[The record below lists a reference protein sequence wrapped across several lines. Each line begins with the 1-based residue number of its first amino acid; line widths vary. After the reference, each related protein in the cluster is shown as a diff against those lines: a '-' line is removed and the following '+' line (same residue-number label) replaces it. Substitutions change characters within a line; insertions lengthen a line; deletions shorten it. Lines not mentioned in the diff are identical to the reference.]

1 MKQADKENKHINW
14 KLLAQFLSVH
24 KWACGLMTALILLA
38 STTILIPPWVLGK
51 FIDQLN
57 RPGQAWLWGA
67 AWLAAGILAGVAES
81 GQNSVIIILGQKLMH
96 FLRSRMAS
104 KLSRL
109 PFSYYTTHSSGEISS
124 HFLNDVD
131 AINVLFT
138 EGIVALSAN
147 ALQLLAIV
155 LVIGKTN
162 IYLAILVCAILP
174 FLWKFTRVCQ
184 QSVRKAQLKQRSA
197 IADVFSCLPETI
209 ALLPVIQNLGME
221 SFMENRYGQMI
232 GRSFRAIERTN
243 FFDSVYSPIIKM
255 VTAGTIAM
263 MMSLAAGNVTGNY
276 FHLTAGQA
284 VSMIA
289 YILALFSPLE
299 ALGMEI
305 QSIQTA
311 TAALERVTQF
321 LELPEEKYMNNSAGD
336 RKKVPADVA
345 ACEFRHVSFA
355 YEKGKPIFRDL
366 NFTVRQGDYLMIQG
380 RTGSG
385 KTTLF
390 RLLTGL
396 IQPDSGEIL
405 MYGQSLD
412 CMDRQKR
419 RALFGI
425 VEQKF
430 EKVEGTLRDQITL
443 HQGEPSSEDDTWI
456 WHILEQVG
464 LESTF
469 RQIPGG
475 LDAEAQGAGL
485 SDGQWQL
492 MGLARALYGNP
503 RILLLDEFTA
513 HVDTKTEWMLY
524 QTLAKMKGQY
534 TCIVISHRHMNMD
547 NIHVLEL

>member
-51 FIDQLN
+51 FVDQLN
-57 RPGQAWLWGA
+57 RPGQAWTWGLT
-67 AWLAAGILAGVAES
+67 WLAAGILAGVAES

-96 FLRSRMAS
+96 FLRSRMAA

-109 PFSYYTTHSSGEISS
+109 PFSYYTAHSSGEISS

-336 RKKVPADVA
+336 RKKVPANVA

-412 CMDRQKR
+412 CIDRQKR

-443 HQGEPSSEDDTWI
+443 HQGEPSREDDTWI

>member
-1 MKQADKENKHINW
+1 MKQADKENNHINW
-14 KLLAQFLSVH
+14 KLFAQFLSAH
-24 KWACGLMTALILLA
+24 KWACGLMTALIILA
-38 STTILIPPWVLGK
+38 STTVLIPPWVLGK

-57 RPGQAWLWGA
+57 RPGQAWMWGA

-81 GQNSVIIILGQKLMH
+81 GQNSVIIVLGQKLMH
-96 FLRSRMAS
+96 FLRSRMAA

-109 PFSYYTTHSSGEISS
+109 PFSYYTAHSSGEISS

-147 ALQLLAIV
+147 ALKLLAIM
-155 LVIGKTN
+155 LVIGRTN
-162 IYLAILVCAILP
+162 VYLALLLCVILP
-174 FLWKFTRVCQ
+174 FLWKFTRICQ

-209 ALLPVIQNLGME
+209 AMLPVIQNLGME

-255 VTAGTIAM
+255 VTACTIVVM
-263 MMSLAAGNVTGNY
+263 MVLAAGNVTGNY
-276 FHLTAGQA
+276 FHLSAGQA

-311 TAALERVTQF
+311 AAALERVTQF
-321 LELPEEKYMNNSAGD
+321 LELPEEKHMPIPGGSTKD
-336 RKKVPADVA
+336 VPKDVA

-355 YEKGKPIFRDL
+355 YEKGNPIFRDL

-443 HQGEPSSEDDTWI
+443 HQGEPSGEDDTWI

-464 LESTF
+464 LESKF
-469 RQIPGG
+469 RQIPSG

>member
-1 MKQADKENKHINW
+1 MKQADKENNHINW
-14 KLLAQFLSVH
+14 KLFAQFLSAH

-96 FLRSRMAS
+96 FLRSRMAA

-109 PFSYYTTHSSGEISS
+109 PFSYYTAHSSGEISS

-147 ALQLLAIV
+147 ALKLLAIM
-155 LVIGKTN
+155 LVIGRTN
-162 IYLAILVCAILP
+162 VYLALLLCVILP
-174 FLWKFTRVCQ
+174 FLWKFTRICQ

-209 ALLPVIQNLGME
+209 AMLPVIQNLGME

-255 VTAGTIAM
+255 VTACTIVVM
-263 MMSLAAGNVTGNY
+263 MVLAAGNVTGNY
-276 FHLTAGQA
+276 FHLSAGQA

-311 TAALERVTQF
+311 AAALERVTQF
-321 LELPEEKYMNNSAGD
+321 LELPEEKHMPIPGGST
-336 RKKVPADVA
+336 KEVPEDVA

-355 YEKGKPIFRDL
+355 YEKGNPIFRDL

-443 HQGEPSSEDDTWI
+443 HQGEPSREDDTWI

-464 LESTF
+464 LESKF

>member
-14 KLLAQFLSVH
+14 KLFAQFLSVH

-51 FIDQLN
+51 FVDQLN
-57 RPGQAWLWGA
+57 RPGQAWTWGLT
-67 AWLAAGILAGVAES
+67 WLAAGILAGVAES

-96 FLRSRMAS
+96 FLRSRMAA

-124 HFLNDVD
+124 RFLNDVD

-321 LELPEEKYMNNSAGD
+321 LELPEESHIKNSAGEM
-336 RKKVPADVA
+336 KKVPEDVA

-355 YEKGKPIFRDL
+355 YEKGKTIFRDL
-366 NFTVRQGDYLMIQG
+366 NFTVPQGDYLMIQG

>member
-38 STTILIPPWVLGK
+38 STTVLIPPWVLGK

-355 YEKGKPIFRDL
+355 YEKGKTIFRDL
-366 NFTVRQGDYLMIQG
+366 NFTVPQGDYLMIQG

-396 IQPDSGEIL
+396 IRPDHGEIL
-405 MYGQSLD
+405 MYGQSLES
-412 CMDRQKR
+412 MDRQKR

>member
-14 KLLAQFLSVH
+14 KLFAQFLSVH

-51 FIDQLN
+51 FVDQLN
-57 RPGQAWLWGA
+57 RPGQAWTWGLT
-67 AWLAAGILAGVAES
+67 WLAAGILAGVAES

-96 FLRSRMAS
+96 FLRSRMAA

-321 LELPEEKYMNNSAGD
+321 LELPEESHIKNSAGEM
-336 RKKVPADVA
+336 KKVPENVA

-355 YEKGKPIFRDL
+355 YEKGKTIFRDL
-366 NFTVRQGDYLMIQG
+366 NFTVPQGDYLMIQG

-396 IQPDSGEIL
+396 IRPDHGEIL
-405 MYGQSLD
+405 MYGQSLES
-412 CMDRQKR
+412 MDRQKR

>member
-1 MKQADKENKHINW
+1 
-14 KLLAQFLSVH
+14 
-24 KWACGLMTALILLA
+24 MTALILLA
-38 STTILIPPWVLGK
+38 STTVLIPPWVLGK

-321 LELPEEKYMNNSAGD
+321 LELPEESHIKNSAGEM
-336 RKKVPADVA
+336 KKVPEDVA

-355 YEKGKPIFRDL
+355 YENGKTIFRDL
-366 NFTVRQGDYLMIQG
+366 NFTVPQGDYLMIQG

-396 IQPDSGEIL
+396 IRPDHGEIL
-405 MYGQSLD
+405 MYGQSLES
-412 CMDRQKR
+412 MDRQKR

>member
-1 MKQADKENKHINW
+1 MKQADKENNHINW
-14 KLLAQFLSVH
+14 KLFAQFLSAH
-24 KWACGLMTALILLA
+24 KWACGLMTTLILLA

-232 GRSFRAIERTN
+232 GRSFRAMERTN

-263 MMSLAAGNVTGNY
+263 MMVLAAGNVTGNY

-305 QSIQTA
+305 QSIQTD

-443 HQGEPSSEDDTWI
+443 HQGEPSREDDTWI

>member
-14 KLLAQFLSVH
+14 KLFAQFLSVH

-51 FIDQLN
+51 FVDQLN
-57 RPGQAWLWGA
+57 RPGQAWTWGLT
-67 AWLAAGILAGVAES
+67 WLAAGILAGVAES

-96 FLRSRMAS
+96 FLRSRMAA

-321 LELPEEKYMNNSAGD
+321 LELPEESHIKNSAGEM
-336 RKKVPADVA
+336 KKVPEDVA

-355 YEKGKPIFRDL
+355 YEKGKTIFRDL
-366 NFTVRQGDYLMIQG
+366 NFTVPQGDYLMIQG

-396 IQPDSGEIL
+396 IRPDHGEIL
-405 MYGQSLD
+405 MYGQSLES
-412 CMDRQKR
+412 MDRQKR

>member
-1 MKQADKENKHINW
+1 MKQADKENNHINW
-14 KLLAQFLSVH
+14 KLFAQFLSAH

-38 STTILIPPWVLGK
+38 STTVLIPPWVLGK

-67 AWLAAGILAGVAES
+67 AWLTAGILAGVAES

-96 FLRSRMAS
+96 YLRSRMAS

-147 ALQLLAIV
+147 ALKLLAIM
-155 LVIGKTN
+155 LVIGRTN
-162 IYLAILVCAILP
+162 VYLALLLCVILP
-174 FLWKFTRVCQ
+174 FLWKFTRICQ

-263 MMSLAAGNVTGNY
+263 MMVLAAGNVTGNY

-443 HQGEPSSEDDTWI
+443 HQGEPSREDDTWI

>member
-1 MKQADKENKHINW
+1 MKQADKENNHINW
-14 KLLAQFLSVH
+14 KLFAQFLSAH
-24 KWACGLMTALILLA
+24 KWACGLMTAFILLA
-38 STTILIPPWVLGK
+38 STTVLIPPWVLGK

-96 FLRSRMAS
+96 YLRSRMAS

-263 MMSLAAGNVTGNY
+263 MMVLAAGNVTGNY

-336 RKKVPADVA
+336 RKKVPEDVA

-443 HQGEPSSEDDTWI
+443 HQGEPSREDDTWI

>member
-263 MMSLAAGNVTGNY
+263 MMVLAAGNVTGNY

-321 LELPEEKYMNNSAGD
+321 LELPEEKYMNISAGD

-355 YEKGKPIFRDL
+355 YEKGNPIFRDL

-443 HQGEPSSEDDTWI
+443 HQGEPSREDDTWI

-464 LESTF
+464 LESKF

>member
-1 MKQADKENKHINW
+1 MKQTDKENKYINW

-38 STTILIPPWVLGK
+38 STTVLIPPWVLGK

-96 FLRSRMAS
+96 YLRSRMAS

-184 QSVRKAQLKQRSA
+184 QSVRKAQLKQRSV

-321 LELPEEKYMNNSAGD
+321 LELPEESHIKNSAGEM
-336 RKKVPADVA
+336 KKVPEDVA

-443 HQGEPSSEDDTWI
+443 HQGEPSREDDTWI

-475 LDAEAQGAGL
+475 LDAEAPGAGL

>member
-1 MKQADKENKHINW
+1 MKQADKENNHINW
-14 KLLAQFLSVH
+14 KLFAQFLSAH

-38 STTILIPPWVLGK
+38 STTVLIPPWVLGR
-51 FIDQLN
+51 FVDQFYM
-57 RPGQAWLWGA
+57 PGQAWMWGA

-81 GQNSVIIILGQKLMH
+81 GQNSVIIVLGQKLMH
-96 FLRSRMAS
+96 FLRSRMAD

-109 PFSYYTTHSSGEISS
+109 PFSYYTAHSSGEISS

-147 ALQLLAIV
+147 ALKLLAIM
-155 LVIGKTN
+155 LVIGRTN
-162 IYLAILVCAILP
+162 VYLALLLCVILP
-174 FLWKFTRVCQ
+174 FLWKFTRICQ
-184 QSVRKAQLKQRSA
+184 QSVRKAQLKQRRA

-209 ALLPVIQNLGME
+209 AMLPVIQNLGME
-221 SFMENRYGQMI
+221 SFMENRYGKMI

-255 VTAGTIAM
+255 VTACTIVVM
-263 MMSLAAGNVTGNY
+263 MVLAAGNVTGNY
-276 FHLTAGQA
+276 FHLSAGQA

-311 TAALERVTQF
+311 AAALERVTQF
-321 LELPEEKYMNNSAGD
+321 LELPEEKHMPIPGGST
-336 RKKVPADVA
+336 KEVPEDVA

-355 YEKGKPIFRDL
+355 YEKGNPIFRDL

-396 IQPDSGEIL
+396 IQPDFGEIL

-443 HQGEPSSEDDTWI
+443 HQGEPSGEDDTWI

-464 LESTF
+464 LESKF

-485 SDGQWQL
+485 SNGQWQL

-547 NIHVLEL
+547 NMHVLEL

>member
-366 NFTVRQGDYLMIQG
+366 NFTVPQGDYLMIQG

-396 IQPDSGEIL
+396 IRPDHGEIL
-405 MYGQSLD
+405 MYGQSLES
-412 CMDRQKR
+412 MDRQKR

>member
-263 MMSLAAGNVTGNY
+263 MMVLAAGNVTGNY

-321 LELPEEKYMNNSAGD
+321 LELPEESHIKNSAGEM
-336 RKKVPADVA
+336 KKVPEDVA

-355 YEKGKPIFRDL
+355 YEKGKTIFRDL
-366 NFTVRQGDYLMIQG
+366 NFTVPQGDYLMIQG

-443 HQGEPSSEDDTWI
+443 HQGEPSREDDTWI

>member
-1 MKQADKENKHINW
+1 MKQADKENNHINW
-14 KLLAQFLSVH
+14 KLFAQFLSAH

-38 STTILIPPWVLGK
+38 STTVLIPPWVLGR
-51 FIDQLN
+51 FVDQLYM
-57 RPGQAWLWGA
+57 PGQAWMWGT

-81 GQNSVIIILGQKLMH
+81 GQNSVIIVLGQKLMH
-96 FLRSRMAS
+96 FLRSRMAD

-109 PFSYYTTHSSGEISS
+109 PFSYYTAHSSGEISS

-147 ALQLLAIV
+147 ALKLLAIM
-155 LVIGKTN
+155 LVIGRTN
-162 IYLAILVCAILP
+162 VYLALLLCVILP
-174 FLWKFTRVCQ
+174 FLWKFTRICQ

-209 ALLPVIQNLGME
+209 AMLPVIQNLGME
-221 SFMENRYGQMI
+221 SFMENRYGKMI

-255 VTAGTIAM
+255 VTACTIVVM
-263 MMSLAAGNVTGNY
+263 MVLAAGNVTGNY
-276 FHLTAGQA
+276 FHLSAGQA

-311 TAALERVTQF
+311 AAALERVTQF
-321 LELPEEKYMNNSAGD
+321 LELPEEKHMPIPGGST
-336 RKKVPADVA
+336 KEVPEDVA

-355 YEKGKPIFRDL
+355 YEKGNPIFRDL

-443 HQGEPSSEDDTWI
+443 HQGEPSGEDDTWI

-464 LESTF
+464 LESKF

-547 NIHVLEL
+547 NMHVLEL

>member
-1 MKQADKENKHINW
+1 MKQADKENNHINW
-14 KLLAQFLSVH
+14 KLFAQFLSAH

-38 STTILIPPWVLGK
+38 STTVLIPPWVLGK

-57 RPGQAWLWGA
+57 RPGQAWMWGA

-81 GQNSVIIILGQKLMH
+81 GQNSVIIVLGQKLMH
-96 FLRSRMAS
+96 FLRSRMAA

-109 PFSYYTTHSSGEISS
+109 PFSYYTAHSSGEISS

-147 ALQLLAIV
+147 ALKLLAIM
-155 LVIGKTN
+155 LVIGRTN
-162 IYLAILVCAILP
+162 VYLALLLCVILP
-174 FLWKFTRVCQ
+174 FLWKFTRICQ

-209 ALLPVIQNLGME
+209 AMLPVIQNLGME

-255 VTAGTIAM
+255 VTACTIVVM
-263 MMSLAAGNVTGNY
+263 MVLAAGNVTGNY
-276 FHLTAGQA
+276 FHLSAGQA

-311 TAALERVTQF
+311 AAALERVTQF
-321 LELPEEKYMNNSAGD
+321 LELPEEKHMPIPGGST
-336 RKKVPADVA
+336 KEVPEDVA

-355 YEKGKPIFRDL
+355 YEKGNPIFRDL

-443 HQGEPSSEDDTWI
+443 HQGEPSGEDDTWI

-464 LESTF
+464 LESKF

-547 NIHVLEL
+547 NMHVLEL

>member
-51 FIDQLN
+51 FVDQLN
-57 RPGQAWLWGA
+57 RPGQAWTWGLT
-67 AWLAAGILAGVAES
+67 WLAAGILAGVAES

-96 FLRSRMAS
+96 FLRSRMAA

-109 PFSYYTTHSSGEISS
+109 PFSYYTAHSSGEISS

-162 IYLAILVCAILP
+162 IYLAILVCSILP

-263 MMSLAAGNVTGNY
+263 MISLAAGNVTGNY

-321 LELPEEKYMNNSAGD
+321 LELPEESHIKNSAGEM
-336 RKKVPADVA
+336 KKVPEDVA

-355 YEKGKPIFRDL
+355 YENGKTIFRDL
-366 NFTVRQGDYLMIQG
+366 NFTVPQGDYLMIQG

-396 IQPDSGEIL
+396 IRPDHGEIL
-405 MYGQSLD
+405 MYGQSLES
-412 CMDRQKR
+412 MDRQKR

>member
-321 LELPEEKYMNNSAGD
+321 LELPEESHIKNSAGEM
-336 RKKVPADVA
+336 KKVPEDVA

-355 YEKGKPIFRDL
+355 YENGKTIFRDL
-366 NFTVRQGDYLMIQG
+366 NFTVPQGDYLMIQG

-396 IQPDSGEIL
+396 IRPDHGEIL
-405 MYGQSLD
+405 MYGQSLES
-412 CMDRQKR
+412 MDRQKR

>member
-14 KLLAQFLSVH
+14 KLFAQFLSVH

-51 FIDQLN
+51 FVDQLN
-57 RPGQAWLWGA
+57 RPGQAWTWGLT
-67 AWLAAGILAGVAES
+67 WLAAGILAGVAES

-96 FLRSRMAS
+96 FLRSRMAA

-124 HFLNDVD
+124 RFLNDVD

-321 LELPEEKYMNNSAGD
+321 LELPEESHIKNSAGEM
-336 RKKVPADVA
+336 KKVPEDVA

-355 YEKGKPIFRDL
+355 YEKGKTIFRDL
-366 NFTVRQGDYLMIQG
+366 NFTVPQGDYLMIQG

-396 IQPDSGEIL
+396 IRPDHGEIL
-405 MYGQSLD
+405 MYGQSLES
-412 CMDRQKR
+412 MDRQKR

>member
-38 STTILIPPWVLGK
+38 STTVLIPPWVLGK

-366 NFTVRQGDYLMIQG
+366 NFTVPQGDYLMIQG

-396 IQPDSGEIL
+396 IRPDHGEIL
-405 MYGQSLD
+405 MYGQSLES
-412 CMDRQKR
+412 MDRQKR

>member
-1 MKQADKENKHINW
+1 MKQADKENNHINW
-14 KLLAQFLSVH
+14 KLFAQFLSAH

-38 STTILIPPWVLGK
+38 STTVLIPPWVLGK

-57 RPGQAWLWGA
+57 RPGQAWMWGA

-81 GQNSVIIILGQKLMH
+81 GQNSVIIVLGQKLMH
-96 FLRSRMAS
+96 FLRSRMAA

-109 PFSYYTTHSSGEISS
+109 PFSYYTAHSSGEISS

-147 ALQLLAIV
+147 ALKLLAIM
-155 LVIGKTN
+155 LVIGRTN
-162 IYLAILVCAILP
+162 VYLALLLCVILP
-174 FLWKFTRVCQ
+174 FLWKFTRICQ

-209 ALLPVIQNLGME
+209 AMLPVIQNLGME

-255 VTAGTIAM
+255 VTACTIVVM
-263 MMSLAAGNVTGNY
+263 MVLAAGNVTGNY
-276 FHLTAGQA
+276 FHLSAGQA

-311 TAALERVTQF
+311 AAALERVTQF
-321 LELPEEKYMNNSAGD
+321 LELPEEKHMPIPGGSTKD
-336 RKKVPADVA
+336 VPKDVA

-355 YEKGKPIFRDL
+355 YEKGNPIFRDL

-443 HQGEPSSEDDTWI
+443 HQGEPSGEDDTWI

-464 LESTF
+464 LESKF

-475 LDAEAQGAGL
+475 LDAEAQEAGL

-547 NIHVLEL
+547 NMHVLEL

>member
-1 MKQADKENKHINW
+1 MKQADKENNHINW
-14 KLLAQFLSVH
+14 KLFAQFLSAH

-38 STTILIPPWVLGK
+38 STTVLIPPWVLGK

-96 FLRSRMAS
+96 YLRSRMAS

-263 MMSLAAGNVTGNY
+263 MMVLAAGNVTGNY

-321 LELPEEKYMNNSAGD
+321 LELPEEKYMNNSARD

-443 HQGEPSSEDDTWI
+443 HQGEPSREDDTWI

-492 MGLARALYGNP
+492 MGLARALYGDP

-534 TCIVISHRHMNMD
+534 TCIVISHRHMKMD

>member
-1 MKQADKENKHINW
+1 MKQADKENNHINW
-14 KLLAQFLSVH
+14 KLFAQFLSAH
-24 KWACGLMTALILLA
+24 TWACGLMTALILLA
-38 STTILIPPWVLGK
+38 STTVLIPPWVLGK

-263 MMSLAAGNVTGNY
+263 MMVLAAGNVTGIY

-443 HQGEPSSEDDTWI
+443 HQGEPSREDDTWI

>member
-1 MKQADKENKHINW
+1 MKQADKENNHINW
-14 KLLAQFLSVH
+14 KLFAQFLSAH
-24 KWACGLMTALILLA
+24 KWVCGLMAVRILRA
-38 STTILIPPWVLGK
+38 STTVLIPPWVLGR
-51 FIDQLN
+51 FVDQLYM
-57 RPGQAWLWGA
+57 PGQAWMWGA

-81 GQNSVIIILGQKLMH
+81 GQNSVIIVLGQKLMH
-96 FLRSRMAS
+96 FLRSRMAA

-109 PFSYYTTHSSGEISS
+109 PFSYYTAHSSGEISS

-147 ALQLLAIV
+147 ALKLLAII
-155 LVIGKTN
+155 LVIGRTN
-162 IYLAILVCAILP
+162 IYLALLLCVILP
-174 FLWKFTRVCQ
+174 FLWKFTRICQ

-197 IADVFSCLPETI
+197 IADVFSCLPETM
-209 ALLPVIQNLGME
+209 AMLPVLQNLGME

-255 VTAGTIAM
+255 VTACTIAM
-263 MMSLAAGNVTGNY
+263 MMVLAAGNVTGNY
-276 FHLTAGQA
+276 FHLSAGNA

-311 TAALERVTQF
+311 AAALERVTQF
-321 LELPEEKYMNNSAGD
+321 LELPEEKHIPIPGGST
-336 RKKVPADVA
+336 KEVPEDVA

-355 YEKGKPIFRDL
+355 YEKGKTIFRDL
-366 NFTVRQGDYLMIQG
+366 NFTVRKGDYLMIQG

-443 HQGEPSSEDDTWI
+443 HQGEPSGEDDTWI

-464 LESTF
+464 LDSTV

-475 LDAEAQGAGL
+475 LDAEAESAGL

>member
-1 MKQADKENKHINW
+1 MKQADKENNHINW
-14 KLLAQFLSVH
+14 KLFAQFLSAH
-24 KWACGLMTALILLA
+24 KWACGLMTVLILLA
-38 STTILIPPWVLGK
+38 STTVLIPPWVLGK

-263 MMSLAAGNVTGNY
+263 MMVLAAGNVTGNY

-366 NFTVRQGDYLMIQG
+366 NFIVRQGDYLMIQG

-443 HQGEPSSEDDTWI
+443 HQGEPSREDDTWI

>member
-51 FIDQLN
+51 FVDQLN
-57 RPGQAWLWGA
+57 RPGQAWTWGLT
-67 AWLAAGILAGVAES
+67 WLAAGILAGVAES

-96 FLRSRMAS
+96 FLRSRMAA

-109 PFSYYTTHSSGEISS
+109 PFSYYTAHSSGEISS

-209 ALLPVIQNLGME
+209 VLLPVIQNLGME

-321 LELPEEKYMNNSAGD
+321 LELPEESHIKNSAGD
-336 RKKVPADVA
+336 RKKVPEDVA

-355 YEKGKPIFRDL
+355 YEKGKTIFRDL
-366 NFTVRQGDYLMIQG
+366 NFTVPQGDYLMIQG

-396 IQPDSGEIL
+396 IRPDQGEIL
-405 MYGQSLD
+405 MYGQSLES
-412 CMDRQKR
+412 MDRQKR

>member
-1 MKQADKENKHINW
+1 MKQADKENNHINW
-14 KLLAQFLSVH
+14 KLFAQFLSAH

-443 HQGEPSSEDDTWI
+443 HQGEPSREDDTWI

>member
-38 STTILIPPWVLGK
+38 STTVLIPPWVLGK

-96 FLRSRMAS
+96 FLRSRMAA

-263 MMSLAAGNVTGNY
+263 MMVLAAGNVTGNY

-443 HQGEPSSEDDTWI
+443 HQGEPSREDDTWI

>member
-57 RPGQAWLWGA
+57 KPGQAWLWGA

-243 FFDSVYSPIIKM
+243 FFDSVYSPVIKM

-321 LELPEEKYMNNSAGD
+321 LELPEESHIKNSAGEM
-336 RKKVPADVA
+336 KKVPEDVA

-355 YEKGKPIFRDL
+355 YENGKTIFRDL
-366 NFTVRQGDYLMIQG
+366 NFTVPQGDYLMIQG

-396 IQPDSGEIL
+396 IRPDHGEIL
-405 MYGQSLD
+405 MYGQSLES
-412 CMDRQKR
+412 MDRQKR

>member
-24 KWACGLMTALILLA
+24 KWACGLMIALILLA

-51 FIDQLN
+51 FVDQLN
-57 RPGQAWLWGA
+57 RPGQAWTWGLT
-67 AWLAAGILAGVAES
+67 WLAAGILAGVAES

-96 FLRSRMAS
+96 FLRSRMAA

-109 PFSYYTTHSSGEISS
+109 SFSYYTAHSSGEISS

-162 IYLAILVCAILP
+162 MYLAILVCAILP

-184 QSVRKAQLKQRSA
+184 QSVRKAQLNQRSA

-355 YEKGKPIFRDL
+355 YENGKTIFRDL
-366 NFTVRQGDYLMIQG
+366 NFTVPQGDYLMIQG

-396 IQPDSGEIL
+396 IRPDHGEIL
-405 MYGQSLD
+405 MYGQSLES
-412 CMDRQKR
+412 MDRQKR

-464 LESTF
+464 LDSTF

>member
-14 KLLAQFLSVH
+14 KLFAQFLSVH

-51 FIDQLN
+51 FVDQLN
-57 RPGQAWLWGA
+57 RPGQAWTWGLT
-67 AWLAAGILAGVAES
+67 WLAAGILAGVAES

-96 FLRSRMAS
+96 FLRSRMAA

-124 HFLNDVD
+124 RFLNDVD

-321 LELPEEKYMNNSAGD
+321 LELPEESHIKNSAGEM
-336 RKKVPADVA
+336 KKVPEDVA

-355 YEKGKPIFRDL
+355 YEKGKTIFRDL
-366 NFTVRQGDYLMIQG
+366 NFTVPQGDYLMIQG

-396 IQPDSGEIL
+396 IRPDHGEIL
-405 MYGQSLD
+405 MYGQSLES
-412 CMDRQKR
+412 MDRQKR

-503 RILLLDEFTA
+503 QILLLDEFTA

>member
-1 MKQADKENKHINW
+1 MKQADKENNHINW
-14 KLLAQFLSVH
+14 KLFAQFLSAH

-38 STTILIPPWVLGK
+38 STTVLIPPWVLGK

-124 HFLNDVD
+124 RFLNDVD

-321 LELPEEKYMNNSAGD
+321 LELPEESHIKNSAGEM
-336 RKKVPADVA
+336 KKVPEDVA

-355 YEKGKPIFRDL
+355 YENGKTIFRDL
-366 NFTVRQGDYLMIQG
+366 NFTVPQGDYLMIQG

-443 HQGEPSSEDDTWI
+443 HQGEPSGEDDTWI

-464 LESTF
+464 LESKF